1 MYNRTN
7 NAGRGYACVVLTTG
21 LRWLPAKYVKPYHE
35 LEKRSTE
42 ANARDD
48 HAHTQGATSNVEVE
62 EIHSG

>member
-35 LEKRSTE
+35 LKERNTE
-42 ANARDD
+42 SDCRDD
-48 HAHTQGATSNVEVE
+48 HAHAQGAISDAEAA